1 MKKRMVPF
9 VFIILLTVLIA
20 FIAKFLLSDTNPKIV
35 VVLDGLETEYSKTV
49 KAGIEKGVADFNMD
63 GKVIAP
69 DSYSASKQNAILED
83 VLKQKPDA
91 LIITPIEPSVT
102 IPVLTEYEKRKIP
115 VLMLNKDAQWKDQT
129 LFIGT
134 DHLELG
140 KMAGAILSSLL
151 YPGDQVVFM
160 VDSKTDSAVNDRI
173 KGAKE
178 VLESVD
184 IEVMI
189 EQLESDKTAH
199 MSSEMSNMIQTHPT
213 IKGLFATNDIIAL
226 DALKVIEE
234 KGLHI
239 PVIGTDGT
247 MGMLQAVEKETLS
260 ITLSQNPFDMGY
272 LSVEKA
278 LKASKGEHVEQKIDS
293 GVDIVT
299 TSNAKSRIDF
309 LAKNVLR

>member
-1 MKKRMVPF
+1 MATF
-9 VFIILLTVLIA
+9 FLGD
-20 FIAKFLLSDTNPKIV
+20 AKPKVI
-35 VVLDGLETEYSKTV
+35 VVLDGLKTEYSKTV
-49 KAGIEKGVADFNMD
+49 KAGIEKGFADFNID
-63 GKVIAP
+63 GKVLAP

-102 IPVLTEYEKRKIP
+102 IPVLAEYEKRKIP

-160 VDSKTDSAVNDRI
+160 VDSKTDSTVNDRI

-178 VLESVD
+178 VLESVN
-184 IEVMI
+184 IEVII
-189 EQLESDKTAH
+189 EQLESDNPAH
-199 MSSEMSNMIQTHPT
+199 MTSEMRNIIQTYPT
-213 IKGLFATNDIIAL
+213 IKGMFATNDMIAL

-239 PVIGTDGT
+239 PVVGTDGT
-247 MGMLQAVEKETLS
+247 IGMLQAVEKETLS
-260 ITLSQNPFDMGY
+260 MTLSQNPFDMGY

-278 LKASKGEHVEQKIDS
+278 LKASKREHVEQKIDS

-309 LAKNVLR
+309 LTKNVLR